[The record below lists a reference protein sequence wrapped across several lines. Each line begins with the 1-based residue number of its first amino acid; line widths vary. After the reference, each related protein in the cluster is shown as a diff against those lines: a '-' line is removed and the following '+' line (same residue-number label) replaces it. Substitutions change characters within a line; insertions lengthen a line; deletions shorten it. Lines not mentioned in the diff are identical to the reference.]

1 MFQAQTATAP
11 WREEQLRQEVT
22 LSFNCC
28 PGWQRAQCQN
38 TPDSEQAGQGAGWMW
53 KEKSKVAR
61 GRARP
66 APGGDAACLG
76 PLASLTMLPMS
87 RRDPVP
93 QLGRGQ
99 HNLTNSESLLTYPV
113 ITAECSP
120 ALETP
125 KNQTP
130 SQNKMFY
137 LKALACPCPTL
148 TQLGTQLL
156 SQP

>member
-1 MFQAQTATAP
+1 
-11 WREEQLRQEVT
+11 
-22 LSFNCC
+22 
-28 PGWQRAQCQN
+28 
-38 TPDSEQAGQGAGWMW
+38 
-53 KEKSKVAR
+53 
-61 GRARP
+61 
-66 APGGDAACLG
+66 
-76 PLASLTMLPMS
+76 MLPMS

-120 ALETP
+120 ALETR